1 MNIIHKPLITEKMSK
16 KAETLNQYGFIVEK
30 TAKKEQIK
38 EAVEQKYNV
47 KVLSVNT
54 IRYDGKVKTRYTKG
68 GVVTGKTNS
77 FKKAIVSLKEGDQ
90 IDFYSNI

>member
-54 IRYDGKVKTRYTKG
+54 IRYAGKVKTRYTKG

-77 FKKAIVSLKEGDQ
+77 YKKAIVSLKEGDQ